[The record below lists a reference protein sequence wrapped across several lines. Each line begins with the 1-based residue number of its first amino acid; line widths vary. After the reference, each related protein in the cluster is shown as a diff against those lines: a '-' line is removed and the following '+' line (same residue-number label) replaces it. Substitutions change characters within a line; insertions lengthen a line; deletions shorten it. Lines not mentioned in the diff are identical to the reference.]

1 MVGAIMKASLHVAI
15 GLCAA
20 ALAATPLRAHHSWST
35 NYDLTETKRIY
46 GTVDRVIFQS
56 PHSAILIDV
65 ETDDGRSER
74 WRVEWGSP
82 GRLRERGVDEHTLR
96 AGDEVAISGH
106 PHRDPATKS
115 LHFES
120 LVRASDGL
128 QL

>member
-1 MVGAIMKASLHVAI
+1 MKVKRHVAI
-15 GLCAA
+15 GFCAA
-20 ALAATPLRAHHSWST
+20 ALVAPPVHAHHSWSPQ
-35 NYDLTETKRIY
+35 YDLSESKRIF
-46 GTVDRVIFQS
+46 GTVHRVIFQS

-65 ETDDGRSER
+65 EADDGRSER

-82 GRLRERGVDEHTLR
+82 GRLRERGVDEQTLR
-96 AGDEVAISGH
+96 PGDEVAISGH